1 MRRQRRK
8 RHAARG
14 RGTIGAGARTGR
26 GSSERMEFSVHRE
39 AAAPA
44 SWTATAAFAALFFLV
59 TLSWG
64 AAPAADVDTSW
75 AMVLDWAQRH
85 GLRHG
90 EELVFSYGPLGYL
103 QPRQPYQPSS
113 FATFFAGQLLLGLGH
128 AVIFATVFRR
138 LGTSERVA
146 FALLALAACRLQPDA
161 LLLGSAMLAVV
172 ALAGALRAGERPGA
186 WPLLTLLALQLN
198 ALALMKLP
206 LLPLNVLLAAIGA
219 VGLWRLGRPRA
230 ALGWL
235 ALWTA
240 AALALWFGHGQHAAD
255 LGRYL
260 YYSYWIVAGYA
271 AGMALEPPLSLLL
284 LGAAAFVAAAAAL
297 VVAARRP
304 LPRDRLAAPCLG
316 YLAVALY
323 LAWRSAYT
331 RADIWHMRAFLPLAL
346 FVAFAALALA
356 GGRLP
361 ARARR
366 GLVLGAALGLGGVLG
381 AALLPLHGDTGDRIA
396 RLLQPM
402 ARLEQHA
409 QQYERRRAELDLP
422 LLRGLVGTER
432 IDLFGNDQA
441 VLLANG
447 FTYAPRPVFQAYAAY
462 AAPLL
467 RRNED
472 YYLGTEAPRF
482 VLLSL
487 GTLDDH
493 APGSEDARALLAL
506 LRRYRPLAQENGVVL
521 LRRDE
526 PVVIPL
532 ADIAATAP
540 QPLLI
545 DTWIDLPAAGTPL
558 RIALNYELS
567 ALGRVY
573 AGVLREP
580 TLLLE
585 TDAADPAAPAYR
597 LVRPVAA
604 DGFLLSPALARNAD
618 YLDWYCGRDAHAV
631 TRLRLR
637 TDAPWQQILFAPEIT
652 LAVQPLPLPRA
663 PAADESSI
671 CADAGRA
678 TPNGATPN

>member
-14 RGTIGAGARTGR
+14 HGTIGAGARTGR
-26 GSSERMEFSVHRE
+26 GGSERMDFRAHRE

-44 SWTATAAFAALFFLV
+44 SWLATALFAALFYFV

-64 AAPAADVDTSW
+64 AAPAADVDASW
-75 AMVLDWAQRH
+75 AMVLDWAQRQS
-85 GLRHG
+85 LRHG

-103 QPRQPYQPSS
+103 QPRQPYEPVS
-113 FATFFAGQLLLGLGH
+113 FPTFFAGQLLLGLGH
-128 AVIFATVFRR
+128 AVVFAAVFRR
-138 LGTSERVA
+138 LGGIERSA

-172 ALAGALRAGERPGA
+172 ALADALRAGLRPGA
-186 WPLLTLLALQLN
+186 WLLLALLAMQLN

-206 LLPLNVLLAAIGA
+206 LLPLSVLLAAIGTI
-219 VGLWRLGRPRA
+219 GLWRLGRPRA

-240 AALALWFGHGQHAAD
+240 AGLALWFGHGQHAAD

-271 AGMALEPPLSLLL
+271 AGMALEPPLRLLL
-284 LGAAAFVAAAAAL
+284 FGAAVFVAAAAAL
-297 VVAARRP
+297 VVAARRR
-304 LPRDRLAAPCLG
+304 LPGDRLAALCLG

-361 ARARR
+361 ARARA
-366 GLVLGAALGLGGVLG
+366 GLALGAALGLGGVLG
-381 AALLPLHGDTGDRIA
+381 AALLPLQGDSGDRIA
-396 RLLQPM
+396 RLLRPI
-402 ARLEQHA
+402 ARLQLHA
-409 QQYERRRAELDLP
+409 QQYESRRAELDLP
-422 LLRGLVGTER
+422 LLRGLVGRER

-447 FTYAPRPVFQAYAAY
+447 FSYAPRPVFQAYAAY
-462 AAPLL
+462 AASLM

-472 YYLGTEAPRF
+472 YYLGATAPRF

-506 LRRYRPLAQENGVVL
+506 LRHYRPLAQENGVVL
-521 LRRDE
+521 LRRDDQ
-526 PVVIPL
+526 VAMPL
-532 ADIAATAP
+532 ADIAATAS
-540 QPLLI
+540 QPVRL

-558 RIALNYELS
+558 RIALSYKLS

-573 AGVLREP
+573 AGLLREP

-585 TDAADPAAPAYR
+585 TDATDSEAAAYR
-597 LVRPVAA
+597 LVRPAAA
-604 DGFLLSPALARNAD
+604 DGLLLSPALARNAD
-618 YLDWYCGRDAHAV
+618 YLDWYCGRDARAV

-637 TDAPWQQILFAPEIT
+637 LAAPWQQVLFARDIT
-652 LAVQPLPLPRA
+652 LAVQPLTLPRA
-663 PAADESSI
+663 SAAARAEESSI
-671 CADAGRA
+671 CADAGRTA
-678 TPNGATPN
+678 PN